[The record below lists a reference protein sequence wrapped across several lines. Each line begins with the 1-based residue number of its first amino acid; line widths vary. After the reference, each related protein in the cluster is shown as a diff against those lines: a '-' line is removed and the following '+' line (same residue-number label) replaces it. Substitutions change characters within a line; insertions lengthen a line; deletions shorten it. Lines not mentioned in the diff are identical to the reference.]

1 MVIDGFDEILNT
13 LYIAKRLYDMGRY
26 EVAEANFFDTVDYD
40 VYYENMYGLI
50 ENIFENCYGQ
60 YYEKHGMEIH
70 VLSDP
75 VIVDFCVL
83 AGEYGKAHKIPDEQ
97 NPYIQ
102 EARQEIGRHLNF
114 SYCLDWRFMV
124 HTEPKRPFHSRIGIF
139 IYQDDYV
146 DLGWLAYGLVEIY
159 EWFSDAC
166 MQLRDILQKKKA
178 DVVKL
183 PGEEVM
189 AA

>member
-1 MVIDGFDEILNT
+1 MLTVIYRTEHRAPNGGAREST
-13 LYIAKRLYDMGRY
+13 QG
-26 EVAEANFFDTVDYD
+26 AEGV
-40 VYYENMYGLI
+40 
-50 ENIFENCYGQ
+50 C
-60 YYEKHGMEIH
+60 
-70 VLSDP
+70 
-75 VIVDFCVL
+75 
-83 AGEYGKAHKIPDEQ
+83 
-97 NPYIQ
+97 NPTQ
-102 EARQEIGRHLNF
+102 EARQEIGRRLNF

-124 HTEPKRPFHSRIGIF
+124 HTEPKRPFHSRIGVF

-178 DVVKL
+178 DIVKL

>member
-26 EVAEANFFDTVDYD
+26 EVAETNFFDTVDYD

-50 ENIFENCYGQ
+50 ENIFESYYCQ
-60 YYEKHGMEIH
+60 YYERHGMEIH

-75 VIVDFCVL
+75 VIVDFCLL
-83 AGEYGKAHKIPDEQ
+83 AGEYGKAHKIPDGQ

-166 MQLRDILQKKKA
+166 MRLRDSEVNKTGGIVLR
-178 DVVKL
+178 
-183 PGEEVM
+183 PGEAVD

>member
-26 EVAEANFFDTVDYD
+26 EVAEANFFDMVDYD

-50 ENIFENCYGQ
+50 ENIFESHCCQ
-60 YYEKHGMEIH
+60 YYERYGMEIH

-75 VIVDFCVL
+75 VIVVFCIL
-83 AGEYGKAHKIPDEQ
+83 AGEYGKANKIPDEQ
-97 NPYIQ
+97 NPYIH

-114 SYCLDWRFMV
+114 SYCLDWRLMV
-124 HTEPKRPFHSRIGIF
+124 HTEPKRSFHSRIGVL
-139 IYQDDYV
+139 IYPDDYV

-159 EWFSDAC
+159 GWFSDAC
-166 MQLRDILQKKKA
+166 MQLRDILQKKEA

-183 PGEEVM
+183 PEGGVM

>member
-1 MVIDGFDEILNT
+1 MVIDGFDEILNI

-26 EVAEANFFDTVDYD
+26 EVAKANFFDAVDYD

-50 ENIFENCYGQ
+50 EDVFGSYSCQ
-60 YYEKHGMEIH
+60 YYEKHGMEVHI
-70 VLSDP
+70 LSDP
-75 VIVDFCVL
+75 VIVDFCIL
-83 AGEYGKAHKIPDEQ
+83 AGEYGRVYKIPDEK

-102 EARQEIGRHLNF
+102 EAKQEIGRRLNF

-124 HTEPKRPFHSRIGIF
+124 HTRPKRPFHSRIGVF
-139 IYQDDYV
+139 IYINDYV

-159 EWFSDAC
+159 DWFCNAC

-178 DVVKL
+178 DFMQL
-183 PGEEVM
+183 SEEEVM
-189 AA
+189 EA

>member
-26 EVAEANFFDTVDYD
+26 EVAEANFFDMVDYD

-50 ENIFENCYGQ
+50 ENIFESHCCQ
-60 YYEKHGMEIH
+60 YYERYGMEIH

-75 VIVDFCVL
+75 VIVDFCIL
-83 AGEYGKAHKIPDEQ
+83 AGEYGKANKIPDEQ
-97 NPYIQ
+97 NPYIH

-114 SYCLDWRFMV
+114 SYCLDWRLMV
-124 HTEPKRPFHSRIGIF
+124 HTEPKRSFHSRIGVL
-139 IYQDDYV
+139 IYPDDYV

-159 EWFSDAC
+159 GWFSDAC
-166 MQLRDILQKKKA
+166 MQLRDILQKKEA

-183 PGEEVM
+183 PEGEVM

>member
-50 ENIFENCYGQ
+50 ENIFESYYCQ
-60 YYEKHGMEIH
+60 YYERHGMEIH

-75 VIVDFCVL
+75 VIVDFCLL

-124 HTEPKRPFHSRIGIF
+124 HTEPKRPFHSRIGVF

-146 DLGWLAYGLVEIY
+146 DLGWLACGLVEIY

-166 MQLRDILQKKKA
+166 IRLQNLLYGKQTGSVQLFR
-178 DVVKL
+178 
-183 PGEEVM
+183 EE
-189 AA
+189 AAAA

>member
-1 MVIDGFDEILNT
+1 MAIDGFDEILNT
-13 LYIAKRLYDMGRY
+13 LYIAKRLCDLGRY
-26 EVAEANFFDTVDYD
+26 DVVETNFFDTVDFD

-50 ENIFENCYGQ
+50 ENIFEYYNCR
-60 YYEKHGMEIH
+60 YYERRSMEIH

-75 VIVDFCVL
+75 VVADFCVL
-83 AGEYGKAHKIPDEQ
+83 AGGYGRAGKIPDEK

-102 EARQEIGRHLNF
+102 EAKRVLGRWLNF

-124 HTEPKRPFHSRIGIF
+124 HTEPERPFHSRLGIF
-139 IYQDDYV
+139 ICQDDYV
-146 DLGWLAYGLVEIY
+146 DLGWLAYGLIEIY

-166 MQLRDILQKKKA
+166 IRLRDILQKKEA
-178 DVVKL
+178 GVVQL
-183 PGEEVM
+183 PGKDVM